1 LHEEGHVKT
10 STTGQQGESSQG
22 TKVEVTK
29 EPQSSAEYTYTYE
42 SDEGEDH
49 GDEGNDN
56 PEEDTPLLAETLDE
70 YYEKRVFVFVHHYAG
85 AVDLESGSSNATF
98 VQGPIS

>member
-1 LHEEGHVKT
+1 MKT

-70 YYEKRVFVFVHHYAG
+70 
-85 AVDLESGSSNATF
+85 LL
-98 VQGPIS
+98 